1 MFGYHEGG
9 YGMMGGFA
17 WIFTVIVIILLVYV
31 FNNKKGKSS
40 KKSAKDIL
48 DERYAK
54 GEIDLEEY
62 NEKKKNL
69 NK

>member
-1 MFGYHEGG
+1 MFNAYHGG
-9 YGMMGGFA
+9 FGMMGFG
-17 WIFTVIVIILLVYV
+17 WIFFILIIALVIYLLS
-31 FNNKKGKSS
+31 NKSD

-62 NEKKKNL
+62 NERKENL
-69 NK
+69 EK

>member
-1 MFGYHEGG
+1 MFNGYHGG
-9 YGMMGGFA
+9 FGMMGFG
-17 WIFTVIVIILLVYV
+17 WIFFILIIALVIYL
-31 FNNKKGKSS
+31 FSNKND

-62 NEKKKNL
+62 QERKKNL
-69 NK
+69 IK

>member
-1 MFGYHEGG
+1 MVIMGDL
-9 YGMMGGFA
+9 GMMGFG
-17 WIFTVIVIILLVYV
+17 WIFIIIIIILIIYFL
-31 FNNKKGKSS
+31 NNKSDKNY

-62 NEKKKNL
+62 NERKENL
-69 NK
+69 EK

>member
-1 MFGYHEGG
+1 MFNNFHGG
-9 YGMMGGFA
+9 FGMMGFG
-17 WIFTVIVIILLVYV
+17 WIFFILIIALVIYL
-31 FNNKKGKSS
+31 FSNKSD

-62 NEKKKNL
+62 NERKENL
-69 NK
+69 EK